1 MSYQIDPERIV
12 WRNMG
17 EEVVILD
24 LQSGYYYGLNKTA
37 ALIWNRL
44 TESKSSDVIGQEMAA
59 VYGIPLKQAQNDDKA
74 AIEELAK
81 DSLILSPKITLSK

>member
-12 WRNMG
+12 WRNIG

-44 TESKSSDVIGQEMAA
+44 TESKPSDVIGQEMAV
-59 VYGIPLKQAQNDDKA
+59 VYGIPLKQAQKDVKA

-81 DSLILSPKITLSK
+81 DSLILSPKITLS